1 MAILGAGKIA
11 ARHAEGYQAAGGFQ
25 LAAVADLIPGRRRA
39 LAATFGTAAGTREV
53 ADASELV
60 ADANIDAVSICLP
73 NHLHLPAA
81 LAALKAGKHV
91 VCETPPALSA
101 VEAKRLASAAAK
113 SGKVL
118 LYAAQA
124 RFGANER
131 AARLAIEKG
140 YAGDLHHARAAWMRT
155 RAIPAGASF
164 AASGSIDP
172 GAAGVG
178 WYADKSRSGG
188 GVLMDLGCQILDVAH
203 DLLGRPKPISVFA
216 TTGNRFTGPGGAGA
230 ATGAATSAG
239 AAATGWGFPGFAG
252 TGRSEPVEDTLFA
265 LMRFEGGKT
274 LELSAAWA
282 INQPPHQNGKICRLH
297 GDRGAIDLYTRQG
310 PVLYRDFNAKGEV
323 KETLMK
329 LPKVVQYPAMMRHF
343 KDCIHGK
350 DTPLVGPEAGLLLM
364 QMVDAI
370 YKSAAGGKSAE
381 VR

>member
-1 MAILGAGKIA
+1 M
-11 ARHAEGYQAAGGFQ
+11 
-25 LAAVADLIPGRRRA
+25 
-39 LAATFGTAAGTREV
+39 
-53 ADASELV
+53 ADANELV

-73 NHLHLPAA
+73 NHLHLPVAM
-81 LAALKAGKHV
+81 AALKAGKHV
-91 VCETPPALSA
+91 VCETPPALNA
-101 VEAKRLASAAAK
+101 VEAKRLASAAAR

-131 AARLAIEKG
+131 AARQAIEKG
-140 YAGDLHHARAAWMRT
+140 YAGEVHHARAAWMRT

-172 GAAGVG
+172 GAPGVG
-178 WYADKSRSGG
+178 WYADNPAAAAAYDGP
-188 GVLMDLGCQILDVAH
+188 GCQILDVAH
-203 DLLGRPKPISVFA
+203 DLLGRPRPTFGLRHHRLPVHRGRARGGSA
-216 TTGNRFTGPGGAGA
+216 AGGGAG
-230 ATGAATSAG
+230 GG
-239 AAATGWGFPGFAG
+239 H
-252 TGRSEPVEDTLFA
+252 VFA

-310 PVLYRDFNAKGEV
+310 PVLYRDFTARGEA

-343 KDCIHGK
+343 RDCIQGK
-350 DTPLVGPEAGLLLM
+350 AAPWSARRRGCCSCRWWTRSTGAWRRGRAPRSEGKIVGSG
-364 QMVDAI
+364 DW
-370 YKSAAGGKSAE
+370 
-381 VR
+381 